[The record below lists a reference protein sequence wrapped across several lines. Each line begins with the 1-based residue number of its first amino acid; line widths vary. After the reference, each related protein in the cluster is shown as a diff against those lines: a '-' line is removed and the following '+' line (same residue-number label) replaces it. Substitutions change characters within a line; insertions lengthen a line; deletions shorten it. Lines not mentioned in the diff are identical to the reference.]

1 MVRHALR
8 RVLWAVPTLLAT
20 SLVLFFV
27 TTLAP
32 DPMSTQKSGL
42 ASRPD
47 LEQARRA
54 RFLDLPRFLNV
65 APKDVRSRAAAAMAH
80 VEVADPESEAGAQEL
95 RRLGGAALP
104 YVLPALEALEP
115 DARRRVAVALI
126 PLAERMHLSG
136 ADDLSQPEAAV
147 LFWTRLWD
155 DRAVDFSR
163 PAVERAVRRLAEHGS
178 DARES
183 DVVALDTLA
192 LPEVVRTMTG
202 RIDTPT
208 LARLTRIAR
217 HATERG
223 LVVHPDATRDEAA
236 RAVADWSE
244 WWFAHTTD
252 FVVLDGA
259 SRAIAVVT
267 ETRYGKW
274 LKRIVSGEL
283 GVSLVDGEPIL
294 SKLRARAPL
303 TLSLCALATL
313 VSWTLAVPIGAVG
326 AWWRGGAFDIASS
339 AVMFLLFAIPTFVF
353 AELLRRAVPADG
365 ARSVQLTLSVIALAA
380 GSLATLSRWQR
391 TAMLEV
397 VRQDFV
403 RTARAKGMTASRVL
417 VVHALRNALMPT
429 VTVAGLHLPTL
440 FGGAVV
446 VEEVFGVRGVGF
458 ETMRAIEAH
467 DAAWLM
473 AVLFAAAVT
482 VTVGL
487 VASDIAYS
495 ALDPRV
501 RELLGARQGRSAP

>member
-1 MVRHALR
+1 MRGGENGAR
-8 RVLWAVPTLLAT
+8 R
-20 SLVLFFV
+20 
-27 TTLAP
+27 
-32 DPMSTQKSGL
+32 SGE
-42 ASRPD
+42 

-65 APKDVRSRAAAAMAH
+65 APEDVRSRAAAAVAH
-80 VEVADPESEAGAQEL
+80 VAAADSESDASAGEL

-115 DARRRVAVALI
+115 DARRRVAVALV
-126 PLAERMHLSG
+126 PLAERMHLSIV
-136 ADDLSQPEAAV
+136 DDLAQPENAV

-155 DRAVDFSR
+155 DRALDFSR
-163 PAVERAVRRLAEHGS
+163 PAVERAVQRLAEHGS
-178 DARES
+178 EAREN
-183 DVVALDTLA
+183 DVTALDTLA
-192 LPEVVRTMTG
+192 LPEVVRAMTPHT
-202 RIDTPT
+202 DPVT
-208 LARLTRIAR
+208 LSRLTRIAR

-223 LVVHPDATRDEAA
+223 RVVGPDATRDERE

-252 FVVLDGA
+252 FVALDGA
-259 SRAIAVVT
+259 GRAIAVVT

-294 SKLRARAPL
+294 SKLRERAPM
-303 TLSLCALATL
+303 TLSLCGLATL
-313 VSWTLAVPIGAVG
+313 VSWTLAVPIGAIG
-326 AWWRGGAFDIASS
+326 AWWRGGPFDIASS
-339 AVMFLLFAIPTFVF
+339 ALMFLLYAIPTFVL
-353 AELLRRAVPADG
+353 AELLRRAAPAQASSG
-365 ARSVQLTLSVIALAA
+365 AQLTLGVVALAA

-397 VRQDFV
+397 AHQEFV
-403 RTARAKGMTASRVL
+403 RTARAKGMSATRVL

-440 FGGAVV
+440 FGGALV
-446 VEEVFGVRGVGF
+446 VEEVFGLRGVGF

-473 AVLFAAAVT
+473 AVLLAAAVT
-482 VTVGL
+482 VTLGL

>member
-1 MVRHALR
+1 MLRHALR
-8 RVLWAVPTLLAT
+8 RLLWAVPTLLAT

-32 DPMSTQKSGL
+32 DP
-42 ASRPD
+42 SRADPAA
-47 LEQARRA
+47 LEGSPELDQARRA
-54 RFLDLPRFLNV
+54 RFLDLPRFVNL
-65 APKDVRSRAAAAMAH
+65 APADVRSRAAAAMSH
-80 VEVADPESEAGAQEL
+80 VAAADSGREASAMEL

-104 YVLPALEALEP
+104 YVLPALEALAP
-115 DARRRVAVALI
+115 DARRRVALALG
-126 PLAERMHLSG
+126 PLAERMHLAVAS
-136 ADDLSQPEAAV
+136 DLEEPEAAV

-155 DRAVDFSR
+155 DRALDFSR
-163 PAVERAVRRLAEHGS
+163 PAVERAVRRLVEHGS
-178 DARES
+178 DDRES

-192 LPEVVRTMTG
+192 LPDVVRAMTP
-202 RIDTPT
+202 RMDRVT
-208 LARLTRIAR
+208 LARLTRIAQ

-223 LVVHPDATRDEAA
+223 PAVSSEATRGERE
-236 RAVADWSE
+236 RAVADWNE

-252 FVVLDGA
+252 FVALNGA
-259 SRAIAVVT
+259 SRAIAFVT

-294 SKLRARAPL
+294 SKLRARAPT

-313 VSWTLAVPIGAVG
+313 VSWTLAVPIGAIG
-326 AWWRGGAFDIASS
+326 AWWRGSAFDVTTS
-339 AVMFLLFAIPTFVF
+339 ALMFLFYAVPTFVI
-353 AELLRRAVPADG
+353 AELLRRAAPTAAGGG
-365 ARSVQLTLSVIALAA
+365 AQMTLAVVALAA

-397 VRQDFV
+397 ARQEFV
-403 RTARAKGMTASRVL
+403 RTARAKGMPTWRVL

-446 VEEVFGVRGVGF
+446 VEEVFGLRGVGF
-458 ETMRAIEAH
+458 ETMRAIEVH

-473 AVLFAAAVT
+473 AVLLAAAVT
-482 VTVGL
+482 VTLGL
-487 VASDIAYS
+487 VASDVAYS

-501 RELLGARQGRSAP
+501 RELLGARQGRSAQ

>member
-8 RVLWAVPTLLAT
+8 RLLWALPTLFAT

-32 DPMSTQKSGL
+32 DPVSRQSGKDGG
-42 ASRPD
+42 PE
-47 LEQARRA
+47 LEQTRRA
-54 RFLDLPRFLNV
+54 RFLDLPRFINPV
-65 APKDVRSRAAAAMAH
+65 PEDVRSRAAAAMAH
-80 VEVADPESEAGAQEL
+80 VAAADAASDDSAREL

-104 YVLPALEALEP
+104 YVLPALEALAS
-115 DARRRVAVALI
+115 DARRRVAVALV
-126 PLAERMHLSG
+126 PLAERMHLS
-136 ADDLSQPEAAV
+136 DTTDLSQPEDAV

-155 DRAVDFSR
+155 DRALDFSR
-163 PAVERAVRRLAEHGS
+163 PAVDRAVRRLVEHGS
-178 DARES
+178 EARES
-183 DVVALDTLA
+183 DVMALDTLA
-192 LPEVVRTMTG
+192 LPEVIRAMTPRT
-202 RIDTPT
+202 DPVT
-208 LARLTRIAR
+208 LARLTRIAQ
-217 HATERG
+217 HATGRG
-223 LVVHPDATRDEAA
+223 VVVSADATREEST

-252 FVVLDGA
+252 FGALDAA

-294 SKLRARAPL
+294 SKLRARAPT

-313 VSWTLAVPIGAVG
+313 VSWALAVPIGAMG
-326 AWWRGGAFDIASS
+326 AWWRNGAFDVAST
-339 AVMFLLFAIPTFVF
+339 AVMFLLYAVPTFVL
-353 AELLRRAVPADG
+353 AELLRRLAHSSAG
-365 ARSVQLTLSVIALAA
+365 QLTFAVMALAA

-397 VRQDFV
+397 AGQEFV
-403 RTARAKGMTASRVL
+403 RTARAKGMSATRVL

-440 FGGAVV
+440 FGGAIV
-446 VEEVFGVRGVGF
+446 VEEVFGLRGVGF

-467 DAAWLM
+467 DDAWLM
-473 AVLFAAAVT
+473 GVLLAAAVT
-482 VTVGL
+482 VTLGL

-501 RELLGARQGRSAP
+501 RELLGARQRRSTP